1 MSPVAEGTIPGLL
14 AGAKR
19 VVLFLSDLNF
29 FWSKGGSFVG
39 TIAERLLG

>member
-29 FWSKGGSFVG
+29 FWGK
-39 TIAERLLG
+39 